1 MTATATPY
9 HDRMM
14 RALDHIDR
22 HLDDDLDLASISA
35 VAAFSKYH
43 FHRQFVATFGLPV
56 YRYVQLARLQRASH
70 RLAFHAGRVTDVAL
84 DAGYDAPDAFARAF
98 RRQFGQ
104 SPSAFRSAPDWAPW
118 RAALLPLDQARNRSM
133 PDYAITIRDFPDTPI
148 AYLSHDGDM
157 ASIGDTIRRFIDWR
171 RANRLPPSNA
181 ATFNIFHSDP
191 HDLAAGPV
199 RIDLCVA
206 TDRAFPAEAG
216 IATGL
221 IPGGRCAVL
230 RITGRADDLEGP
242 ALHLYRDWLPTS
254 GEEPRDFPLF
264 CQRVRFFPE
273 VAEHDAVTDL
283 FLPLRQTAN
292 LAHLTPA
299 PRT

>member
-1 MTATATPY
+1 MTANAY
-9 HDRMM
+9 HDRMQ

-22 HLDDDLDLASISA
+22 HLDDDLDLAAIAA

-56 YRYVQLARLQRASH
+56 HRYVQLARLQRASH
-70 RLAFHAGRVTDVAL
+70 RLAFHADRVTDVAL

-104 SPSAFRSAPDWAPW
+104 SPSSFRSVPDWAPW
-118 RAALLPLDQARNRSM
+118 RAALLPLHHARNRSM
-133 PDYAITIRDFPDTPI
+133 PTYHVTFRDFPDTPV
-148 AYLSHDGDM
+148 ACMPHEGDM
-157 ASIGDTIRRFIDWR
+157 ARIGDTIRRFIAWR
-171 RANRLPPSNA
+171 RANRLAPSNA

-191 HDLAAGPV
+191 HDAAAGPV

-206 TDRAFPAEAG
+206 TDRTFPGEDG
-216 IATGL
+216 VTSGL
-221 IPGGRCAVL
+221 IPGGRCAVI
-230 RITGRADDLEGP
+230 RVTGRADDLEAP
-242 ALHLYRDWLPTS
+242 ALHLYRDWLPMS

-273 VAEHDAVTDL
+273 VAEHDAITDL
-283 FLPLRQTAN
+283 FLPIR
-292 LAHLTPA
+292 
-299 PRT
+299 

>member
-1 MTATATPY
+1 MTAPPSPY
-9 HDRMM
+9 QDRMQ

-22 HLDDDLDLASISA
+22 HLGDELDLASIAA

-56 YRYVQLARLQRASH
+56 HRDVQLARLQRASH
-70 RLAFHAGRVTDVAL
+70 RLAFHADRVTDVAL

-104 SPSAFRSAPDWAPW
+104 SPSSFRSVPDWAPW
-118 RAALLPLDQARNRSM
+118 RAALLPLDHARNRSM
-133 PDYAITIRDFPDTPI
+133 PTYDVTIRDFPDTPV
-148 AYLSHDGDM
+148 AFLSHEGDM
-157 ASIGDTIRRFIDWR
+157 PSIGDTIRRFIAWR
-171 RANRLPPSNA
+171 RANRLPPSA
-181 ATFNIFHSDP
+181 GATFNVFHSDP
-191 HDLAAGPV
+191 QDTAAGPV

-206 TDRAFPAEAG
+206 TDRRFPAQDG
-216 IATGL
+216 ITMGL
-221 IPGGRCAVL
+221 IPGGRCAVI
-230 RITGRADDLEGP
+230 RVAGRADDLEAP
-242 ALHLYRDWLPTS
+242 ALHLYRDWLPAS

-283 FLPLRQTAN
+283 FLPLR
-292 LAHLTPA
+292 
-299 PRT
+299 